1 MFKILYCSLLTVF
14 LASCSHLNDRAYT
27 LEEIEAETSLL
38 NKFFEEVHE
47 EGLAR
52 YPESQTYMGRKTNYD
67 QLNDI
72 SDENSEKELKLTKE
86 YLRKL
91 RKFNFDKL
99 TPEAQVSYRLF
110 EDRSVDSINGFK
122 YRYHFFQVNQMFG
135 RHAGLPSFM
144 INMHRIDNL
153 EDAKAYIS
161 RLNKFETQLDQLI
174 QNLNTRKKKGMIAP
188 KFVFPKV
195 IDDSLNIIS
204 GMPFDKSNRP
214 NDLFQDFEKKI
225 TKLNLDSDVY
235 NGLIQEVTDAL
246 TGSVYNGYSKLIS
259 TFRELEKDAPEL
271 ATSWTLPD
279 GYNYYKYRL
288 KRITTLDISP
298 EKIHQYGLDDTKRIH
313 NEMMAIA
320 KKVNFQ
326 GSLQDF
332 FEFMRTNQKFRYP
345 DTPAG
350 KKQYITDTQKIIDNI
365 KKRLPEMFGILPKAD
380 LIIKPVEPFRE
391 KSAGLAFYQGPSE
404 DGDRPGIYYINL
416 YDMQAVTKYEQ
427 EALAYHEAI
436 PGHHMQI
443 SIASELENLPK
454 FRRFGGYTAYSE
466 GWALYSELLPLE
478 FGFYKDPYSDFGRLS
493 MELWRAARLVVDTGL
508 HHKKWS
514 MDQAIKWLD
523 QNTPNT
529 NLENVRAIQ
538 RYVVMP
544 GQATAYKVGMKHIQ
558 DLRELAERELGDS
571 FDIKAFHDEILR
583 DGSVPMPILTEKIER
598 WIESV
603 KLNQEVAF
611 NPMPEM

>member
-1 MFKILYCSLLTVF
+1 MFKLLLGLIMVTSM
-14 LASCSHLNDRAYT
+14 LSCSIFEQKNYT
-27 LEEIEAETSLL
+27 IEEIESETALL
-38 NKFFEEVHE
+38 NAFFEEIYE

-72 SDENSEKELKLTKE
+72 SDEKSDEDLELTKG

-99 TPEAQVSYRLF
+99 SPDAQVSYRLF
-110 EDRSVDSINGFK
+110 EERSQDAVTGHKF
-122 YRYHFFQVNQMFG
+122 RYHFFQVNQMFG

-144 INMHRIDNL
+144 INMHRIDNVD
-153 EDAKAYIS
+153 DARAYIA
-161 RLNKFETQLDQLI
+161 RLNLFEKQLDQLI
-174 QNLNTRKKKGMIAP
+174 VNLNTRKEKGLIPP

-195 IDDSLNIIS
+195 IEDSVNILS
-204 GMPFDKSNRP
+204 GMPFDKSNRA
-214 NDLFQDFEKKI
+214 NDLFQDFEKKVS
-225 TKLNLDSDVY
+225 KLKLGPEVHNQ
-235 NGLIQEVTDAL
+235 LIQDATNAL
-246 TGSVYNGYSKLIS
+246 TGSVYRGYSKLIQ
-259 TFRELEKDAPEL
+259 TFEELEQVAPEL
-271 ATSWTLPD
+271 ATAWTLPD
-279 GYNYYKYRL
+279 GANYYKQRL
-288 KRITTLDISP
+288 KRITTLDLSP
-298 EKIHQYGLDDTKRIH
+298 EEIHQYGIEDTKRIH
-313 NEMMAIA
+313 NEMLGIA
-320 KKVNFQ
+320 KKVNFK
-326 GSLQDF
+326 GNLQEF
-332 FEFMRTNQKFRYP
+332 FEYMRSNQKFRYP
-345 DTPAG
+345 DTAAG
-350 KKQYITDTQKIIDNI
+350 KKQYISDTEKIIANI

-443 SIASELENLPK
+443 SIASELEDLPK

-478 FGFYKDPYSDFGRLS
+478 FGFYKDPFSDFGRLS

-508 HHKKWS
+508 HHKKWT
-514 MDQAIKWLD
+514 MDQAIAWLD

-529 NLENVRAIQ
+529 NPENVRAIQ

-558 DLRELAERELGDS
+558 DLRAKAELELGS
-571 FDIKAFHDEILR
+571 LFDLRAFHDELLR
-583 DGSVPMPILTEKIER
+583 DGSVPMPILSEKIDR

-603 KLNQEVAF
+603 KLEQQVSAF
-611 NPMPEM
+611 